1 MLRTHTKKSAKTG
14 KNYENYENCQNKP
27 KLPKPTKKTPKK
39 NHNRGEALTHTNLQH
54 THTDPTL
61 HKGTAPM
68 PNKKKKAKITPAPYL
83 VESAF
88 SDSMQ
93 PEQKKLA
100 NTTLSLLEKNG
111 MVILV
116 GKVDV
121 PGCAKTVVAGSVA
134 HSYMANQVN
143 HSPPP
148 RHRHHATATSSLKR
162 CVSVHSALRS
172 LSPLSPA
179 L

>member
-1 MLRTHTKKSAKTG
+1 
-14 KNYENYENCQNKP
+14 
-27 KLPKPTKKTPKK
+27 
-39 NHNRGEALTHTNLQH
+39 
-54 THTDPTL
+54 
-61 HKGTAPM
+61 M
-68 PNKKKKAKITPAPYL
+68 PNKKKKTKITPAPYL

-121 PGCAKTVVAGSVA
+121 PGCAKTVVAGLVA
-134 HSYMANQVN
+134 HLYMANQVN
-143 HSPPP
+143 HSPP
-148 RHRHHATATSSLKR
+148 RATATT
-162 CVSVHSALRS
+162 
-172 LSPLSPA
+172 PPPPA
-179 L
+179 H